1 MAGVHAQ
8 TVCGGGNPPAVRAME
23 AEKEY
28 HFNASQLE
36 AGLASLVGLGVT
48 RLLVRDR
55 AITGSRDGFLGFL
68 ERALREAP
76 DIFYK
81 FYVEPSVVDGQL
93 CQLLSNFHCSLQL
106 RLDAAAL
113 SGRKSFERKIGLLN
127 RSGLVF
133 GFDLEFASNAADSAK
148 LFKER
153 LNLALS
159 LYPNHID
166 FPQLE
171 EGLPAPTQFFS
182 SRDIALAADKSHAC
196 SLFYSEGRAVPW
208 FLTVL
213 KPLRISADAFFADFA
228 EWLACNNLARGSLSA
243 ESGKGTISCQ
253 LSHQEIERMQLLFL
267 ELKYQ
272 EKALEHLLPVVQEL
286 VRFNGAFARLVG
298 EDVEGELD
306 LAFHPDDLESPCS
319 QDVVAFAES
328 VCMEHCRIR
337 LCWMQDREGNN
348 FPGWQFV

>member
-1 MAGVHAQ
+1 
-8 TVCGGGNPPAVRAME
+8 ME

-28 HFNASQLE
+28 HFKAAQLE
-36 AGLASLVGLGVT
+36 EGLSSLVGLGVT
-48 RLLVRDR
+48 RLLVRDG
-55 AITGSRDGFLGFL
+55 AITGSRDGFLRFL
-68 ERALREAP
+68 GRAQQEAP

-81 FYVEPSVVDGQL
+81 FYVEPSVLDRQL

-106 RLDAAAL
+106 PLDAAAL
-113 SGRKSFERKIGLLN
+113 SGRKGFEKRIGLLN

-133 GFDLEFASNAADSAK
+133 GFELDFATDEDDSAR

-166 FPQLE
+166 FPQLDD
-171 EGLPAPTQFFS
+171 GLPAPTRSFS

-208 FLTVL
+208 FLSVL
-213 KPLRISADAFFADFA
+213 KPLRISGDTFFSDFA
-228 EWLACNNLARGSLSA
+228 EWLACNNLGRRGSAGSR
-243 ESGKGTISCQ
+243 Q
-253 LSHQEIERMQLLFL
+253 LSHLEIERMQLLFL
-267 ELKYQ
+267 EFKYQ
-272 EKALEHLLPVVQEL
+272 EKGLDHLLPVVREL

-319 QDVVAFAES
+319 QDVAAFAED
-328 VCMEHCRIR
+328 VCMEHCRVR
-337 LCWMQDREGNN
+337 LRWMQDREGNN
-348 FPGWQFV
+348 FPSWHFVQE

>member
-1 MAGVHAQ
+1 
-8 TVCGGGNPPAVRAME
+8 ME

-28 HFNASQLE
+28 HFKAAQLE
-36 AGLASLVGLGVT
+36 ADLASLVGLGVT
-48 RLLVRDR
+48 RLLVRDG
-55 AITGSRDGFLGFL
+55 AITGSRDGFLRFL
-68 ERALREAP
+68 GRAQQEAP
-76 DIFYK
+76 DLFYK
-81 FYVEPSVVDGQL
+81 FYVEPAVLDGQL

-106 RLDAAAL
+106 PLDAEAL
-113 SGRKSFERKIGLLN
+113 SGRKGFEKKVGLLN

-133 GFDLEFASNAADSAK
+133 GFDLEFATDAADSAR

-166 FPQLE
+166 FPQLDD
-171 EGLPAPTQFFS
+171 GIPAPTRSFS
-182 SRDIALAADKSHAC
+182 SRDIALAADKAHAC

-208 FLTVL
+208 FLSVL

-228 EWLACNNLARGSLSA
+228 EWLACNNLARGSSSA
-243 ESGKGTISCQ
+243 EQRNGAGQ

-272 EKALEHLLPVVQEL
+272 EKGLEHLLPVVREL

-319 QDVVAFAES
+319 QDVAAFAES

-348 FPGWQFV
+348 FPGWHFAQG